1 MGALSVFVDS
11 DVVISS
17 LISSSGAA
25 YFLLKKKI
33 KNLKFFISNISQ
45 KELKIVSR
53 RLEIKPDNLERL
65 VKNRFKIVKLK
76 ETNKNLK
83 EKYAD
88 YVLDPNDA
96 HIIAGAVKSKAKF
109 LLTYNW
115 RHFKREKVKND
126 FNIIILTPALFLQY
140 LRSKNNFRGEI

>member
-1 MGALSVFVDS
+1 MKALSVFIDS

-25 YFLLKKKI
+25 YLLLEKKQ

-45 KELKIVSR
+45 KELKIVAW
-53 RLEIKPDNLERL
+53 RLKIKPDKLEKL
-65 VKNRFKIVKLK
+65 VKNRFKIIKLK
-76 ETNKNLK
+76 KPNKDLK

-96 HIIAGAVKSKAKF
+96 HIIAGAVESKAKF

-115 RHFKREKVKND
+115 RHFKREKIKND
-126 FNIIILTPALFLQY
+126 FNLIIFTPAIFLQY
-140 LRSKNNFRGEI
+140 LRSKSNFRGGV